1 MSALDAW
8 KGQFGDDYH
17 ARQFNHNRAVL
28 WDKVLDLLPDKI
40 LEILEVGAGTGANL
54 EALRRLSY
62 NELWALEPNDNA
74 RVKLQAHFRLVHGE
88 AARIESPDKFF
99 DLVFTYGVLMHLI
112 DPLPAM
118 REMYRVSRRY
128 VMSAEYFASQRERM
142 SYRDDVPLFR
152 DDYGSLW
159 MDNFELRVVGYGFCW
174 KRTTGLDNVTW
185 WLFEKA

>member
-17 ARQFNHNRAVL
+17 ARQFQKNRAVL

-40 LEILEVGAGTGANL
+40 LDVLEVGAGTGANL

-62 NELWALEPNDNA
+62 HELWGLEPNDNA
-74 RVKLQAHFRLVHGE
+74 RAKLQGHFRVAHGE
-88 AARIESPDKFF
+88 AENIQAEDRTF

-112 DPLPAM
+112 DPVPAM
-118 REMYRVSRRY
+118 REMYRVSRGY
-128 VMSAEYFASQRERM
+128 VMCAEYFSPCLRHM
-142 SYRDDVPLFR
+142 PYRDHVPLFA

-159 MDNFELRVVGYGFCW
+159 MDNFELKVVGYGFCW
-174 KRTTGLDNVTW
+174 KRATGLDNVTW
-185 WLFEKA
+185 WLFQK